1 MVTGRNEKRGLGVRS
16 AVSNGQRGQPGM
28 PVSVRAPQGYS
39 DWVGVQMGSL
49 FKKQQG
55 LEQSKFLK
63 YSHIITNTDGHAS

>member
-1 MVTGRNEKRGLGVRS
+1 
-16 AVSNGQRGQPGM
+16 M
-28 PVSVRAPQGYS
+28 PVPVRAARGYS

-63 YSHIITNTDGHAS
+63 YSQIITNMDGHAS